1 MGIVVVLTVLLSYT
15 AMKVMG
21 IAPVGV
27 DDANILFVYSKHLAA
42 GEGLVYNIGGERV
55 EGFSSML
62 WMLITTIGYLLTD
75 FPYLL
80 FLSLNVLLV
89 GGVLGYTI
97 QYIERHFGDSEVGG
111 GQPFSLAGMLFLA
124 WVIGNPSYLLWTVA
138 SLMETGL
145 WSALLISQTVFL
157 LKVIDYGQTNR
168 NAIRIFS
175 VLNAALILTRPEG
188 IAWVLSFNG
197 LLLVVFRAQGMS
209 GGQLLKNLGTIAG
222 ISAATLAALIMF
234 RLWYFGYPLPNT
246 YYVKVTPDKFYNLR
260 FGLVYFVQFI
270 QASPLVV
277 LFMAGAAAGFLRNL
291 PAALR
296 VLFTA
301 NTAIEARRLAEF
313 SLGGLI
319 LVGTLLPVLMGGDIF
334 GAFRFYQPIWPLFI
348 LVLFYLPLPSRWWQT
363 TKPSVALA
371 VSAVAIVLLTY
382 SNTVRWPDLSEDRA
396 RIAHLFELS
405 ERHILTGR
413 YLHRLFDEYA
423 GGLPTLAASA
433 AGGIKIGYAGNV
445 IDTMGLN
452 FTPMAHHDGDK
463 KGTRGH
469 AAFNKDVFWQYP
481 ADLFEPTLC
490 PPNRPPVNRYADSD
504 NWIYEIYRGLT
515 ADSRFVE
522 NYTFVA
528 LSVPDTDDRVCTYM
542 GSKWLNGLRADG
554 RYGIQIVD

>member
-97 QYIERHFGDSEVGG
+97 QFIERRFGDSEVGG

-157 LKVIDYGQTNR
+157 LKVIDYDQANR

-188 IAWVLSFNG
+188 IAWVLSFTG

-260 FGLVYFVQFI
+260 FGLLYFVQFI

-382 SNTVRWPDLSEDRA
+382 SNTVRWPDLSEDRT

-405 ERHILTGR
+405 ERHILTGS

-433 AGGIKIGYAGNV
+433 AGGIKIGYAGDV

-490 PPNRPPVNRYADSD
+490 PRNGPPVNHYTDSD
-504 NWIYEIYRGLT
+504 DWIYEIYRGMT
-515 ADSRFVE
+515 TDSRFVE